1 MTEEIEKI
9 NTYYPSG
16 KLRLERSLKRGIL
29 HGLLRAWYENGVLAS
44 EEYFKNGIR
53 DGISRY
59 WDENGKLLFENNLID
74 GTGIEKSWEPLN
86 RIWSERSY
94 VKGMYTGRH
103 RVYWNDDSIAA
114 EEYWIRNRK
123 VSRKKYIEMC
133 QIDDSLPKYEDLK
146 AEKKKAKKQ
155 NTAQDQG
162 FTYVANDS
170 YYEKL
175 FSENTMIEALS
186 WLNEPD
192 VPERTLGECA
202 RPEDSIELVKD
213 FYALGAVKVWTFDID
228 GAPDEEQNSGKLVIE
243 LPSNSKKREKILKK
257 CGEIAEEMG
266 FDAETDMGQ
275 KYVLVMLD

>member
-1 MTEEIEKI
+1 VDEVKVERD
-9 NTYYPSG
+9 YYPNG
-16 KLRLERSLKRGIL
+16 KIRFEG
-29 HGLLRAWYENGVLAS
+29 
-44 EEYFKNGIR
+44 YFKNGIPHGFNR
-53 DGISRY
+53 IWYENGLIAREYIFKEGVPDGISRH
-59 WDENGKLLFENNLID
+59 WDDAGNLLVENNIIN
-74 GTGIEKSWEPLN
+74 GTGIEKVWNPETKS
-86 RIWSERSY
+86 WSEFSW
-94 VKGMYTGRH
+94 VNGECTGRF
-103 RVYWNDDSIAA
+103 RTYWADGTVIGDV
-114 EEYWIRNRK
+114 YWIRNK
-123 VSRKKYIEMC
+123 QVSKKKYIEMC

-146 AEKKKAKKQ
+146 TEKKKAKKQ
-155 NTAQDQG
+155 NTAHDQG

-213 FYALGAVKVWTFDID
+213 FYALGAVKVWTFEID

-243 LPSNSKKREKILKK
+243 LPSNSKKRAKILKK